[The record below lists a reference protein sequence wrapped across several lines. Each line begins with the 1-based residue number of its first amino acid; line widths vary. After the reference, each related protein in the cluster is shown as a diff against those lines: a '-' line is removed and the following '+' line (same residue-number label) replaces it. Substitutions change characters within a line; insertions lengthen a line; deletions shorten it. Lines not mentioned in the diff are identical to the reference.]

1 MIVYKILLCLS
12 FALISQIGYS
22 QDDLITDYD
31 KGVKFLQK
39 EDYKNAILTFTD
51 VLKRVSNPRMK
62 KMCFIYRAFSY
73 NGLNDF
79 NNAITDL
86 DKAIELDPSDLAS
99 YTDRGKTKAYAND
112 LDGAKKDFLLILTKD
127 STGGQAEAAFYYLGK
142 IAYSEGQFERS
153 IKYYDKLL
161 ALVPRDSEAYFN
173 RATAKGM
180 NMDVAGSIK
189 DYDKA
194 IEINPNYMEAY
205 ANRGVA
211 KINMLTTKGN
221 IQPTKEQ
228 TSDAC
233 ADLKK
238 AKQLGDKS
246 VDDMIFIY
254 CDKK

>member
-1 MIVYKILLCLS
+1 MTKI
-12 FALISQIGYS
+12 
-22 QDDLITDYD
+22 
-31 KGVKFLQK
+31 
-39 EDYKNAILTFTD
+39 ILTFLICLTVQLSYGQAELKNDFDKAKEFLKSESYKKAVDAFSKVLAKATD
-51 VLKRVSNPRMK
+51 DKLKK
-62 KMCFIYRAFSY
+62 YCFIYRAFSY

-79 NNAITDL
+79 KNAIEDL

-99 YTDRGKTKAYAND
+99 YTDRGKTKAYAKD
-112 LDGAKKDFLLILTKD
+112 LDGAKKDFLFILTKD

-142 IAYSEGQFERS
+142 IAYSEGQFELS

-161 ALVPRDSEAYFN
+161 ALAPKDSEAYFN
-173 RATAKGM
+173 RAAAKGM
-180 NMDVAGSIK
+180 IMDVAGSIK

-194 IEINPNYMEAY
+194 VEINPNYMEAY

-211 KINMLTTKGN
+211 KINMLTVKGN

-228 TSDAC
+228 TSDGC

-238 AKQLGDKS
+238 AKQLGDKT

-254 CDKK
+254 CDKN

>member
-1 MIVYKILLCLS
+1 MH
-12 FALISQIGYS
+12 
-22 QDDLITDYD
+22 
-31 KGVKFLQK
+31 KF
-39 EDYKNAILTFTD
+39 ILTLLFGLTFQFAFGQAELKSDFDKAVNLLKSDNYKKAVDAFSNVLTKATD
-51 VLKRVSNPRMK
+51 DKLKK
-62 KMCFIYRAFSY
+62 YCFIYRAFSY
-73 NGLNDF
+73 NGLNDL
-79 NNAITDL
+79 NNAISDL
-86 DKAIELDPSDLAS
+86 DKAIELDPNDLAS

-112 LDGAKKDFLLILTKD
+112 LDGAKKDFLFILTKD

-142 IAYSEGQFERS
+142 IAYNEGQFEPS

-161 ALVPRDSEAYFN
+161 VLAPKDSEAYFN
-173 RATAKGM
+173 RAAAKGM
-180 NMDVAGSIK
+180 IMEVAGSIR

-238 AKQLGDKS
+238 AKQLGDKT
-246 VDDMIFIY
+246 VDDMLFIY